1 MLRVIAGTA
10 KGRRLR
16 TPPGRRTRPLGDRA
30 REALFAS
37 LAPQLAGAAVL
48 DLWSGSGSL
57 AIEALSRG
65 AAQAV
70 LVERDRAALTALR
83 ANLAACGLTEQAT
96 VIADDVARFARRPP
110 GGPFDLVFADPPYAT
125 PIDDVWTVLDRL
137 WRAGTLDAAAELVVH
152 RPARDAVPTPPVPL
166 ALAHVR
172 TYGDTALWRLTLTE
186 QQGDDESG
194 GR

>member
-16 TPPGRRTRPLGDRA
+16 TPSGRTTRPLGDRA

-37 LAPQLAGAAVL
+37 LAPQLEGAVVC

-65 AAQAV
+65 AERAV
-70 LVERDRAALTALR
+70 LVERDRAALAALHS
-83 ANLAACGLTEQAT
+83 NLATCGLTERAE
-96 VIADDVARFARRPP
+96 VVEGDVARFARQPR
-110 GGPFDLVFADPPYAT
+110 GGPFDLVLADPPYAT
-125 PIDDVWTVLDRL
+125 DIADVWTVLDRL
-137 WRAGTLDAAAELVVH
+137 RRAGALDDETEIVVH
-152 RPARDAVPTPPVPL
+152 RPARETVSAPPAPL
-166 ALAHVR
+166 ALGRVR
-172 TYGDTALWRLTLTE
+172 TYGDTALWRVTLIE
-186 QQGDDESG
+186 QAVEDEPG

>member
-37 LAPQLAGAAVL
+37 LAPQLPGAAVL
-48 DLWSGSGSL
+48 DLWAGSGSL

-65 AAQAV
+65 AERAV

-83 ANLAACGLTEQAT
+83 ANLTTCGVAERAA
-96 VIADDVARFARRPP
+96 VVADDVARFARRPR
-110 GGPFDLVFADPPYAT
+110 GGPFGVVLADPPYAT
-125 PIDDVWTVLDRL
+125 AIADVWTVLDRL
-137 WRAGTLDAAAELVVH
+137 WRAGALDDAPEIVVH
-152 RPARDAVPTPPVPL
+152 RPARDAVPTPPAPL
-166 ALAHVR
+166 ALSHVR
-172 TYGDTALWRLTLTE
+172 AYGDTALWRLTLTE
-186 QQGDDESG
+186 QRGDDAPG

>member
-37 LAPQLAGAAVL
+37 LTPRLPGAVVC

-65 AAQAV
+65 AERAV
-70 LVERDRAALTALR
+70 LVERDRAALTTLHG
-83 ANLAACGLTEQAT
+83 NLATCGLTER
-96 VIADDVARFARRPP
+96 ADVVDGDVARFARRPR
-110 GGPFDLVFADPPYAT
+110 GGPFDLVLADPPYAT
-125 PIDDVWTVLDRL
+125 GIADVWTVLSRL
-137 WRAGTLDAAAELVVH
+137 QRAGALDDEAEIVVH
-152 RPARDAVPTPPVPL
+152 RPARETVPAPPAPL
-166 ALAHVR
+166 ALGRVR
-172 TYGDTALWRLTLTE
+172 TYGDTALWRVTLTE
-186 QQGDDESG
+186 QAVEDEPG

>member
-83 ANLAACGLTEQAT
+83 ANLAACGLTEQTT
-96 VIADDVARFARRPP
+96 VIADDVARFARRPR
-110 GGPFDLVFADPPYAT
+110 GGPFDLVLVDPPYAT

-152 RPARDAVPTPPVPL
+152 RPARDAVPTPPAPL

-172 TYGDTALWRLTLTE
+172 TYGDTALWRLTLTA
-186 QQGDDESG
+186 QRGDDESD

>member
-37 LAPQLAGAAVL
+37 LAPRLPGAVVL
-48 DLWSGSGSL
+48 DLWTGSGSL

-65 AAQAV
+65 AERAV
-70 LVERDRAALTALR
+70 LVERDRAALSAAR
-83 ANLAACGLTEQAT
+83 GNLSDCGLTERAD
-96 VIADDVARFARRPP
+96 VIEDDVARFARRPR
-110 GGPFDLVFADPPYAT
+110 GGPFDLVLADPPYVTEIA
-125 PIDDVWTVLDRL
+125 DVWTVLGRL
-137 WRAGTLDAAAELVVH
+137 RRAGALDEEAEIVVH
-152 RPARDAVPTPPVPL
+152 RPARETVPTPPAPL
-166 ALAHVR
+166 ALARVR

-186 QQGDDESG
+186 QTGEDEPG
-194 GR
+194 GG